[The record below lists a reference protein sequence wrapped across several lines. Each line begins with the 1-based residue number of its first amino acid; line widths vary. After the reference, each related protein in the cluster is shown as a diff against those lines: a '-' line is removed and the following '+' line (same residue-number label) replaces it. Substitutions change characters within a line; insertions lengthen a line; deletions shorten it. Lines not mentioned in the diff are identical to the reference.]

1 MRWTP
6 GGSSDDVE
14 DRRDDSGG
22 GGGFQVGGLHLGL
35 GGVIIV
41 FVLSLI
47 FKRDFLSLLSSG
59 PAGTTGTA
67 VTQPDPARDQ
77 REQPLVQFVTF
88 VLNDTQNTWSQILP
102 SQGAQYHHAKLVLFR
117 DSIDS
122 ACGLAQSATGPFY
135 CPENEKV
142 YIDLGFYDE
151 LKQRFGAPGEFAEA
165 YVLAHEIGHHVQKL
179 LASRARCRRHGSKTR
194 RRPTSF
200 QFGLN
205 CRRTASRASG
215 DILRNSGTSWKPGMW
230 MQA

>member
-22 GGGFQVGGLHLGL
+22 GGGFQIGGLHLGL
-35 GGVIIV
+35 GGVIIL

-122 ACGLAQSATGPFY
+122 ACGLAQSATGW
-135 CPENEKV
+135 
-142 YIDLGFYDE
+142 L
-151 LKQRFGAPGEFAEA
+151 
-165 YVLAHEIGHHVQKL
+165 
-179 LASRARCRRHGSKTR
+179 
-194 RRPTSF
+194 
-200 QFGLN
+200 
-205 CRRTASRASG
+205 
-215 DILRNSGTSWKPGMW
+215 
-230 MQA
+230 